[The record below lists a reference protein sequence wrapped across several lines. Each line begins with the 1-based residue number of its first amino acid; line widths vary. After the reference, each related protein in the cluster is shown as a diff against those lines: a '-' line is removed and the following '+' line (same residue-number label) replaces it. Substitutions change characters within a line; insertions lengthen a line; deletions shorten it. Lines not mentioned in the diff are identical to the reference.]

1 MEAVNNDC
9 YEKIKI
15 VTNCTKISPGKCYQI
30 NLMNQQQLYTKIGS
44 KYFILKIRLKLSFS
58 AMIKGI
64 TIVEMFLL
72 SIQKVLNS

>member
-1 MEAVNNDC
+1 
-9 YEKIKI
+9 
-15 VTNCTKISPGKCYQI
+15 
-30 NLMNQQQLYTKIGS
+30 MNQQQLYTKIGY

-72 SIQKVLNS
+72 SIQKILNL